1 MYVMAMRLMTMSFR
15 SRIQFIRSVYYGP
28 ADVDANLNQDQ
39 THAWH
44 DGTTHYTRACDVVS
58 RDVTRA
64 YMKWLLLA
72 GLWKASATTRQGNEQ
87 LFANERE
94 NTLQLS

>member
-1 MYVMAMRLMTMSFR
+1 MGSHRHVMAMRLMTMSFR

-44 DGTTHYTRACDVVS
+44 DGTTHYT
-58 RDVTRA
+58 DVTRA

-72 GLWKASATTRQGNEQ
+72 GFLWKASATTRQGNEQ